1 MLFLSTRGPRSPVL
15 LPVRIMIEKQT
26 IKGIADEY
34 VKDSDIFLV
43 AIKISSANR
52 ITVLADSN
60 VGITIDECA
69 SLHRYIES
77 KLDRDAEDYELQVSS
92 PGLDSPFVVPEQY
105 YKNQGKKIEVTD
117 SEGLKYTG
125 ILKNITG
132 GGFELETEVKGKG
145 KAREMKDIS
154 FNFENVKSA
163 RVILIIK

>member
-1 MLFLSTRGPRSPVL
+1 
-15 LPVRIMIEKQT
+15 MIEKQT
-26 IKGIADEY
+26 IKGITDEY

-52 ITVLADSN
+52 ITVLADSKG
-60 VGITIDECA
+60 GITIDECA

-77 KLDRDAEDYELQVSS
+77 KLDHDAEDYELQVSS
-92 PGLDSPFVVPEQY
+92 PGLDSTFVVPEQY
-105 YKNQGKKIEVTD
+105 YKNEGKKIEVTD
-117 SEGLKYTG
+117 SEGSKHTG
-125 ILKNITG
+125 ILKNITI

-145 KAREMKDIS
+145 KAREKKDIS